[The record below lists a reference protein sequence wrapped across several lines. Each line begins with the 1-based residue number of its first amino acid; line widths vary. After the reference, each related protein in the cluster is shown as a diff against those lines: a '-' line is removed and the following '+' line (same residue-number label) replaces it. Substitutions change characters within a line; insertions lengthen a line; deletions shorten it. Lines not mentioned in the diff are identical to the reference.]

1 MMKNRLSDLNNHL
14 FMQLER
20 LASEDLSA
28 EQIASE
34 VERSEAIVSLA
45 DKIVDNA
52 RLTLQACDLVAKH
65 GDRFM
70 KHLPMIAEADP
81 APAAVLDFKKKVE
94 GAQ

>member
-1 MMKNRLSDLNNHL
+1 MKNRLTDLNDHL

-20 LASEDLSA
+20 LANEELTA

-34 VERSEAIVSLA
+34 VDRADAIVKVA

-70 KHLPMIAEADP
+70 KHLPMIAADP
-81 APAAVLDFKKKVE
+81 PAGGPALDFKKKVE
-94 GAQ
+94 GGQ